1 MKRFLCLLLS
11 MAMALSLLA
20 CSRTVSTSDDQSES
34 DVSTPV
40 EITEEPVDT
49 ELEEAAPVETPID
62 WTNINPLTGE
72 TTETDISTNRP
83 IAVMLNNIRQA
94 LPQSGNSQ
102 ADILYEVPEEGGI
115 TRIMALYQDISDVGY
130 LGSIR
135 STRPYYVKLAVSQ
148 DAILVHAGGSGK
160 AYKTIQKYMGSI
172 GFTDLDFLSK
182 GTRTADIFWRE
193 QSRFDAG
200 YASEH
205 TLFTSSD
212 KIQSYLESHSDEV
225 NPSHR
230 ESYEFVHTFAED
242 GTPADGTNAKDINVT
257 CSGYKSTEFVYDANS
272 NTYKVSEFGSPY
284 MDAAAGVQVAVTNV
298 IVILTDITET
308 GDAKN
313 HVNVPT
319 NGRGNGYY
327 INGGKLEPIIWSKVD
342 ERDPYTFY
350 KADGVTTFDLGV
362 GKSYICLIDK
372 GNDVTVDG
380 TVLDKPE
387 GVVRPTDLS
396 SIDMLSDEDAE

>member
-1 MKRFLCLLLS
+1 MKRFLCLILA
-11 MAMALSLLA
+11 MAMAVSLIS
-20 CSRTVSTSDDQSES
+20 CSRTISAPGQPDT
-34 DVSTPV
+34 STPA
-40 EITEEPVDT
+40 ETATEVVDT
-49 ELEEAAPVETPID
+49 EPAEETVPEEASID

-135 STRPYYVKLAVSQ
+135 STRPYYVKLAASQ

-160 AYKTIQKYMGSI
+160 AYRTIQKYMTTI

-200 YASEH
+200 YSSEH
-205 TLFTSSD
+205 TLFTSSE
-212 KIQSYLESHSDEV
+212 KIQNYLENHSDEV
-225 NPSHR
+225 SPTHR

-242 GTPADGTNAKDINVT
+242 GTPTDGTDAQDINVT
-257 CSGYKSTEFVYDANS
+257 FSGYKGTEFVYDADS
-272 NTYKVSEFGSPY
+272 NTYKVNEFGSPY
-284 MDAAAGVQVAVTNV
+284 MDQAAGVQVAVTNV

-308 GDAKN
+308 GDAKH
-313 HVNVPT
+313 HVNVAT

-342 ERDPYTFY
+342 DRDPYTFY

-362 GKSYICLIDK
+362 GKSYVCLIDK

-387 GVVRPTDLS
+387 GVTRPTDLAAM
-396 SIDMLSDEDAE
+396 DTLSDEEAE

>member
-1 MKRFLCLLLS
+1 MKRFLCLILA
-11 MAMALSLLA
+11 MAMAVSLIS
-20 CSRTVSTSDDQSES
+20 CSRTISAPEQPDT
-34 DVSTPV
+34 STPTEV
-40 EITEEPVDT
+40 TEEPVDIDSVLT
-49 ELEEAAPVETPID
+49 EETVPEAPSID

-160 AYKTIQKYMGSI
+160 AYRTIQKYMTTI

-200 YASEH
+200 YSSEH
-205 TLFTSSD
+205 TLFTSSE
-212 KIQSYLESHSDEV
+212 KIQNYLDTHADEV
-225 NPSHR
+225 SPSHR
-230 ESYEFVHTFAED
+230 GSYQFVHTFTED
-242 GTPADGTNAKDINVT
+242 GTPADGTDAKDINVT
-257 CSGYKSTEFVYDANS
+257 FSGYKGTGFVYDADS

-284 MDAAAGVQVAVTNV
+284 MDQAAGVQVAVTNV
-298 IVILTDITET
+298 IVILTDITDT

-313 HVNVPT
+313 HVNVAT

-342 ERDPYTFY
+342 DRDPYTFY
-350 KADGVTTFDLGV
+350 KADGQTTFDLGI
-362 GKSYICLIDK
+362 GKSYVCLIDK

-387 GVVRPTDLS
+387 GVTRPTDLAA
-396 SIDMLSDEDAE
+396 MATLSDEEAD